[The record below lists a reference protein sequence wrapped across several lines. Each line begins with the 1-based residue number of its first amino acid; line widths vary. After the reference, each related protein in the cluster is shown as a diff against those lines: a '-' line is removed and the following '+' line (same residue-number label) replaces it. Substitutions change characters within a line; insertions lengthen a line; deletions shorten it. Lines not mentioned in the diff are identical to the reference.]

1 MTEQTCYYATGHKQ
15 IETFFRTKSL
25 VLAEAKR
32 EKKDFSCSSNE
43 SSEDKN
49 YKMNKNTAG
58 DKESVRK
65 SFAARI
71 FDEGVNITNR
81 SAENYH
87 EPLEASHGARIMA
100 NEVGVPH

>member
-1 MTEQTCYYATGHKQ
+1 MQLVINKSKL
-15 IETFFRTKSL
+15 FRIKSL
-25 VLAEAKR
+25 ILAEAKR

-58 DKESVRK
+58 DNESVRK
-65 SFAARI
+65 FFAMRI
-71 FDEGVNITNR
+71 FNEGVNITNR
-81 SAENYH
+81 SAKYSH
-87 EPLEASHGARIMA
+87 EPLEASHGAQIMA

>member
-1 MTEQTCYYATGHKQ
+1 MQLVINKSKL
-15 IETFFRTKSL
+15 FRIKSL
-25 VLAEAKR
+25 ILAEAKR

-58 DKESVRK
+58 DNESVRK
-65 SFAARI
+65 FFAARI
-71 FDEGVNITNR
+71 FNEGGNITNR
-81 SAENYH
+81 SAKYYH
-87 EPLEASHGARIMA
+87 EPLEASHGAQIMA